1 MKIVAPLG
9 VALALAMVSP
19 SLAGAQ
25 DVSPEL
31 RQAALDNCTGDAVR
45 LCPQS
50 LTDEGQAISCMS
62 TKRAQLSQS
71 CRVVYDRVARV
82 LKE

>member
-19 SLAGAQ
+19 CLAGAQ

-62 TKRAQLSQS
+62 TKRSQLSQS